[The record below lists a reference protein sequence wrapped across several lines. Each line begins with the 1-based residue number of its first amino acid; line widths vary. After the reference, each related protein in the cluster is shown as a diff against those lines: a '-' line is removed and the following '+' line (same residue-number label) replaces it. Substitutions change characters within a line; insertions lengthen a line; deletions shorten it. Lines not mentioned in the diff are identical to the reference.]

1 MGILSSQSNQPRD
14 FARWLHPLQVELGL
28 ILRILFL
35 HEVNYLTKPIF
46 EMHEFPENLAALGH
60 EVGFVHFPEGLSRAE
75 LTNTPLKQAIA
86 GRVLRDTSL
95 TLYTPKTLSGKLRG
109 RLLTVLAFRNQFR
122 KILQD
127 FKPDV
132 VVSFSVPTSGWQS
145 LGVTKNSG
153 VPFVFRALD
162 VSHKIRKSIF
172 SPLVAMAERF
182 IYRNAD
188 WVSAN
193 NPAMLEYLLQNGG
206 EKEKAGVNFP
216 PLDLGHFTTG
226 QNGGISLRPQLGIP
240 AAAKVILYMG
250 SFFYFSGLPEV
261 IRTFAKEANHDD
273 YLVIIGAGEQ
283 AKQLEGIAKDLGI
296 QNKVLF
302 TGLVRFADLPRY
314 LAIADA
320 AINPL
325 RPSLVSNTALPNKV
339 VQYMASGLPVVSTR
353 LRGLELT
360 FGSDLSG
367 LVFVED
373 SSAVASRALR
383 LANAKLD
390 LRQLGSSNAVK
401 VAELF
406 APGLALESFE
416 AQLLSM
422 IRARP

>member
-1 MGILSSQSNQPRD
+1 
-14 FARWLHPLQVELGL
+14 
-28 ILRILFL
+28 LFL

-46 EMHEFPENLAALGH
+46 EMHEFPEHLAALGH

-75 LTNTPLKQAIA
+75 LTNTPLKQDIA

-95 TLYTPKTLSGKLRG
+95 TLYTPKTLSGQLRG
-109 RLLTVLAFRNQFR
+109 RLLTVLTFRNQFR
-122 KILQD
+122 KILQE

-145 LGVTKNSG
+145 LGVAKNSG
-153 VPFVFRALD
+153 APFVFRALD

-193 NPAMLEYLLQNGG
+193 NAAMLEYVLHNGG
-206 EKEKAGVNFP
+206 KKAQAGVSFP
-216 PLDLGHFTTG
+216 PLDLGHFTSG
-226 QNGGISLRPQLGIP
+226 QNGGIALRSQLGIP
-240 AAAKVILYMG
+240 AEAKVILYMG

-283 AKQLEGIAKDLGI
+283 AKQLEEIVNGLGI
-296 QNKVLF
+296 QDNVEF
-302 TGLVRFADLPRY
+302 TGLVSFSDLPNY
-314 LAIADA
+314 LSIADV
-320 AINPL
+320 AINSL
-325 RPSLVSNTALPNKV
+325 KPSLVSDTALPNKV
-339 VQYMASGLPVVSTR
+339 LQYMASGLPVVSTR

-367 LVFVED
+367 LIFEKD
-373 SSAVASRALR
+373 SSDVASSALR
-383 LANAKLD
+383 LAHAKLD

-406 APGLALESFE
+406 APGLAVKSFE

-422 IRARP
+422 VGAKS